1 MRILSW
7 NILACE
13 WIERKEYKGIDKKI
27 LFNREKRFIKV
38 CEILKNLNAEIILLQ
53 EVMSEEYEIL
63 CCVFKDYIVS
73 GLLQIDWGE
82 KMKRNSGNVTLLKR
96 DKFKNGVLNEYMDYS
111 VITKSIYKG
120 KKLSIY
126 NIHLSDTSLKE
137 RYKEINR
144 IRSLSLKDELS
155 IIGGDFNHEYRMNS
169 TLYKIEG
176 YKVHNKKCYTYYLNR
191 KMNIDNI
198 LSKGFKE
205 NKENICVKY
214 PETIEKGLKEYGSD
228 HLPIIVELDI

>member
-1 MRILSW
+1 
-7 NILACE
+7 
-13 WIERKEYKGIDKKI
+13 
-27 LFNREKRFIKV
+27 
-38 CEILKNLNAEIILLQ
+38 
-53 EVMSEEYEIL
+53 
-63 CCVFKDYIVS
+63 
-73 GLLQIDWGE
+73 
-82 KMKRNSGNVTLLKR
+82 
-96 DKFKNGVLNEYMDYS
+96 MDYS

-144 IRSLSLKDELS
+144 IRTLSLSLSLSLKDELS
-155 IIGGDFNHEYRMNS
+155 IIGGDFNHEYRTNS
-169 TLYKIEG
+169 RLYKIEG
-176 YKVHNKKCYTYYLNR
+176 YKVHNKKCYTYYINR

-205 NKENICVKY
+205 NKENKENICVKY
-214 PETIEKGLKEYGSD
+214 QETIEKGLKEYGSD